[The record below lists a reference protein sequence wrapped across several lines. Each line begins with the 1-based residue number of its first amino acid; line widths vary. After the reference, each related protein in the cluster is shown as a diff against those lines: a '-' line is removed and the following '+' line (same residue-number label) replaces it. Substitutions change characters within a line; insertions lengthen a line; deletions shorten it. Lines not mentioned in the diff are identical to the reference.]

1 MQLLPDNEMEVG
13 LFVRDQWTK
22 CSMWLRRCFGITIAP
37 DTMVCALHALRMCLQ
52 ESELWRC
59 LVPLVPVLPSYP
71 PPPAPLTLGRLSLAT
86 RIVTQHSTP
95 PHQTNAEW
103 SDAV

>member
-59 LVPLVPVLPSYP
+59 LVTLFPVLPSYP
-71 PPPAPLTLGRLSLAT
+71 PPPRPVDPWTSLPRDPHRHTALHAPS
-86 RIVTQHSTP
+86 S
-95 PHQTNAEW
+95 NEC
-103 SDAV
+103 